1 MEVNEALN
9 IVQSQLTKERFAHTE
24 RVVEQAQILA
34 DQNGVDQK
42 KAAVAAALHDYAKE
56 RPLRELR
63 YWITHSTL
71 PKDLLTFH
79 HELWHGPVGA
89 QLISSEH
96 GVTWPDIQSAV
107 YYHTTGKP
115 HMSRLD
121 MIVYVSDFIEP
132 GRAFPGVQD
141 IRDVSRTDLLKAAW
155 MISSHTIQYL
165 LNKQSR
171 IYPETMYTYNDL
183 TLKVQQRKQA
193 NSI

>member
-24 RVVEQAQILA
+24 RVVEQAQILV

-96 GVTWPDIQSAV
+96 GVTRSEE
-107 YYHTTGKP
+107 HT
-115 HMSRLD
+115 SEL
-121 MIVYVSDFIEP
+121 
-132 GRAFPGVQD
+132 
-141 IRDVSRTDLLKAAW
+141 
-155 MISSHTIQYL
+155 
-165 LNKQSR
+165 QSR
-171 IYPETMYTYNDL
+171 GHLVCRLLLEKKNYRVL
-183 TLKVQQRKQA
+183 
-193 NSI
+193 